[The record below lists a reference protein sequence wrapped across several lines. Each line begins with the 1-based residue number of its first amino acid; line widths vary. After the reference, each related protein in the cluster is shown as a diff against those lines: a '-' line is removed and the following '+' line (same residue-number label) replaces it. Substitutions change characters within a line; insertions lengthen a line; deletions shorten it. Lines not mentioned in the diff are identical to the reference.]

1 MKKIVLFMF
10 LGLFVSC
17 SNYVEFKPLYF
28 NGDEL
33 VEMSN
38 SFNEKQINNLIDVL
52 DYYGEDYQL
61 IDGKI
66 FIHKKIDKELI
77 WNYTT
82 KANDSIWLLNH
93 KVEH

>member
-1 MKKIVLFMF
+1 MKTIVLFMF

-17 SNYVEFKPLYF
+17 SNYVEFQPIYF

-33 VEMSN
+33 VQISI
-38 SFNEKQINNLIDVL
+38 SLNEKQIDNLIQVL
-52 DYYGEDYQL
+52 DYYGEDYKL

-66 FIHKKIDKELI
+66 YIHKKIDKELI

-82 KANDSIWLLNH
+82 KSNDSIWLLTH